1 MALMSSYE
9 QNVLLE
15 AEFNGVA
22 PTLPADFYVAL
33 YIASL
38 GEYVSGLTTTLG
50 ATIVPSTPNNR
61 IYKVT
66 TVGTT
71 ALTPSTE
78 PTWPT
83 TDGGTVTDANGNVWT
98 EQTPSIKAGTINEA
112 SGGGY
117 ARQSVANTTTNW
129 TLTTNSIGNKNVAN
143 AVTISFGSVTANP
156 WIRRGGRSIRCLYIR
171 QPTIY
176 CRADDPAKCGFW
188 QYPAVCRR
196 NAQLYRKLRRSCDNH

>member
-83 TDGGTVTDANGNVWT
+83 TDGGRLRMPMAMCGPSRHHPSKRGPSTRHREAGMRDSPLRTPQ
-98 EQTPSIKAGTINEA
+98 QT
-112 SGGGY
+112 
-117 ARQSVANTTTNW
+117 
-129 TLTTNSIGNKNVAN
+129 
-143 AVTISFGSVTANP
+143 
-156 WIRRGGRSIRCLYIR
+156 GRSR
-171 QPTIY
+171 QIASETRMWPMPLRSHSDQSRQTL
-176 CRADDPAKCGFW
+176 DTS
-188 QYPAVCRR
+188 
-196 NAQLYRKLRRSCDNH
+196 RRSFYSMPLHPATYDILPSR

>member
-1 MALMSSYE
+1 MALMSTYE

-15 AEFNGVA
+15 AEFNGTA

-38 GEYVSGLTTTLG
+38 GEYASGLTTTVG
-50 ATIVPSTPNNR
+50 ATIVPSPPNNR
-61 IYKVT
+61 IYRVT
-66 TVGTT
+66 TVGST
-71 ALTPSTE
+71 ALTPTTQ

-117 ARQSVANTTTNW
+117 ARVQVANTSTNW

-143 AVTISFGSVTANP
+143 AGTISFGTVTANLGYAAAVVLFDASTAGNL
-156 WIRRGGRSIRCLYIR
+156 RYIAE
-171 QPTIY
+171 QMTPQNIVSGNTPQFAAGTLNFI
-176 CRADDPAKCGFW
+176 G
-188 QYPAVCRR
+188 
-196 NAQLYRKLRRSCDNH
+196 S

>member
-1 MALMSSYE
+1 MALMSTYE
-9 QNVLLE
+9 QNVLLD
-15 AEFNGVA
+15 AEFTGVA

-38 GEYVSGLTTTLG
+38 GEYASGLTTTVG
-50 ATIVPSTPNNR
+50 ATIVPSPPNNR

-66 TVGTT
+66 TVGST
-71 ALTPSTE
+71 ALTPSTQ

-117 ARQSVANTTTNW
+117 ARQAVANTSTNW
-129 TLTTNSIGNKNVAN
+129 TITTNSVNNKNVAN
-143 AVTISFGSVTANP
+143 AVTISFGSVTANLGYVVAVVLFDASTAGNL
-156 WIRRGGRSIRCLYIR
+156 RYIAE
-171 QPTIY
+171 QMNPQNIVSGNTPQFAAGTLNFI
-176 CRADDPAKCGFW
+176 G
-188 QYPAVCRR
+188 
-196 NAQLYRKLRRSCDNH
+196 N